1 MNLGEAALQGINH
14 QKEISPFHFFYTYLK
29 AIFSSGLEESGA
41 VKCHWAIEYDEAA
54 ANAYRINHPD
64 CRHVFNKDCN
74 DVLEVSFISEM
85 LFYRDIAYSYGAQI
99 TESCSTAFAPYTM
112 A

>member
-99 TESCSTAFAPYTM
+99 T
-112 A
+112 